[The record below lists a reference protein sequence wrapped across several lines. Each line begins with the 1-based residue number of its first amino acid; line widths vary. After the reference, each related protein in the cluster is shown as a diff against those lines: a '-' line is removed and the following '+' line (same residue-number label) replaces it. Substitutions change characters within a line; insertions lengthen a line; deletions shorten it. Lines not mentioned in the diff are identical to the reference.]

1 MTAFDYHEAFNRT
14 VGWVTPGELDRLKS
28 SRVAI
33 AGLGGVGGSHL
44 LTLSRLGIGG
54 FNVADFDTFCLA
66 NMNRQAGAFVST
78 LDQPKAAVLQRMAND
93 INPEADIRVFP
104 AGVNESNYADFL
116 DGVDVYVDGLD
127 LFAVEARRRVFA
139 ECARRGIPAVT
150 AAPLGMSAALLC
162 FTPGSM
168 GFEDYFQLEGKDEF
182 EQVIRFLLGVAP
194 AMLHRGYLVH
204 PAAVDLIAHRGPSTP
219 MACELAAAM
228 AGTATLKL
236 ILKRGKVVVA
246 PSGIQFDTFRNKLV
260 RTWRPGGN
268 RNPIQKIGFAVARSI
283 LAAGQKR

>member
-1 MTAFDYHEAFNRT
+1 MMAFDYHEAFNRT
-14 VGWVTPGELDRLKS
+14 VGWVTPAELGRLRS
-28 SRVAI
+28 ARVAI
-33 AGLGGVGGSHL
+33 AGLGGVGGVHL

-78 LDQPKAAVLQRMAND
+78 LDQPKSTVLQRMAND

-104 AGVNESNYADFL
+104 DGVNDSNYAAFL

-127 LFAVEARRRVFA
+127 LFAVQARRRVFE

-150 AAPLGMSAALLC
+150 AAPLGMGAAALC
-162 FTPGSM
+162 FTAESM
-168 GFEDYFQLEGKDEF
+168 SFEDYFQLEGHDEF
-182 EQVIRFLLGVAP
+182 EQVLRLLIGLAP

-204 PAAVDLIAHRGPSTP
+204 PAAVDLAAHRGPSTP
-219 MACELAAAM
+219 MACELAAGI
-228 AGTATLKL
+228 AGTTVLKL
-236 ILKRGKVVVA
+236 ILGRGPLVLA
-246 PSGIQFDTFRNKLV
+246 PSGIQFDAYRNKLT

-268 RNPIQKIGFAVARSI
+268 RNPIQKVGLAVARSI
-283 LAAGQKR
+283 LSARGSG